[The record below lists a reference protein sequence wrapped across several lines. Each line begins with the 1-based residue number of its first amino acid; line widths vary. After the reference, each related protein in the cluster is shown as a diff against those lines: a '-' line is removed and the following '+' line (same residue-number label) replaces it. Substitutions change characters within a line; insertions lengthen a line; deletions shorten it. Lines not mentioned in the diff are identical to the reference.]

1 MRFMYNFDASKE
13 DFGTFEF
20 LDQTY
25 IADCDSQAIH
35 LRHKKTGLEV
45 YHLLNEDKENLCCFS
60 FRTPP
65 ETSNGV
71 AHIIEHS
78 SLCGSEKYPLKDP
91 FIHMENQS
99 LNTYLN
105 ALTGCDHTMYPVSSV
120 VEDDYFN
127 LVSVYADS
135 VFFPN
140 LKKEAFLQEAYRL
153 TVDENKNYS
162 IQGVVYNEMKG
173 VFSQFFNAEDDV
185 LSEAFYDG
193 TIYALS
199 SGGNP
204 SVIPELTYEEYLKF
218 YREKYTPENCLIF
231 LYGNIPTKKQ
241 LDFFQKNFIDR
252 LEQRAKIVT
261 KKTPLEIIKSQKV
274 KKFDELKEFYGIG
287 PKVSEVTDPSIC
299 LSWYLGE
306 CNNLDD
312 YIETNLIQ
320 SILFGHDGSPL
331 RKALINSELGIDID
345 DLSGLD
351 GGTKFRTISFGLKGI
366 KLKNKDKMCLLIL
379 SEIEKVIQN
388 GINKD
393 DLDSALLSA
402 EFVLKEVKRDFGP
415 YSLTLMRKVVRSWVY
430 GKPLDTYLRLQE
442 AFDRFK
448 KRLSKDSRYLEKL
461 MQKYFIDNKMRSV
474 IIVTP
479 TEEYTKLMADREKE
493 NIERLKKIYSEQEVI
508 EQNKKLTEYQQKDES
523 ELVKCLP
530 TIDIKTLKYEI
541 PDITCD
547 ISWLEY
553 ELENA
558 GVDNARS
565 SDSDSNNAR
574 SSNSGS
580 SSAGSDC
587 KIPFGICVQ
596 PTNSINYLDVR
607 FPIDVLE
614 SEDYFY
620 VAFLMSV
627 ITEIGWGNK
636 TYEQCQTIINKTAGA
651 FSCGTETGSLSKSPK
666 TAQLAEKYKEYN
678 FAGRDWLYFR
688 IKTLNHMTSQ
698 CLDFLYECLTSPD
711 FYDKKRMKNLF
722 DQYIEDFSDSI
733 SSSGY
738 KYLVDRCSA
747 EKTAS
752 TAADEIVAGLS
763 AFNFYRKNKNI
774 KKISARMESI
784 FKKIVNSGA
793 FIYIT
798 CDKDSVE
805 SAKND
810 IKAFAKRLNLKA
822 PQNRNPSCN
831 YDSLVKLTRQYGM
844 PDEKLEC
851 YSKDIQVGFSACVF
865 DTSDS
870 VYGTRE
876 AVAKNVL
883 SSWLSNSLLWEQIRT
898 ISGAY
903 GAYSNVDSIE
913 KIFNIMTYRDP
924 DPLKSISLIEQCLK
938 TASEREFSDEEVQKT
953 DIGVF
958 SYDLTPKTP
967 KSKGGIALNRT
978 LYCISNE
985 DVRFRIETTLKINAE
1000 DVHKAAV
1007 SVYNS
1012 FLKTAKCAVLCS
1024 NSAKKTSK
1032 KNFFRL

>member
-1 MRFMYNFDASKE
+1 MKYMYNFDASKQ

-78 SLCGSEKYPLKDP
+78 SLCGSQKYPLKDP

-185 LSEAFYDG
+185 LTEAFYGG
-193 TIYALS
+193 TIYELS

-204 SVIPELTYEEYLKF
+204 SVIPELTYEDYLKF
-218 YREKYTPENCLIF
+218 YREKYTPQNCLIF

-241 LDFFQKNFIDR
+241 LDFFQTNFIDR
-252 LEQRAKIVT
+252 LEKRESVVCQ
-261 KKTPLEIIKSQKV
+261 KTPLEIIKAQKV
-274 KKFDELKEFYGIG
+274 KKFNELKEFYGIG
-287 PKVSEVTDPSIC
+287 PKVSEITDPSIC

-312 YIETNLIQ
+312 YIETNIIQ

-366 KLKNKDKMCLLIL
+366 KLKNKEKMCSLIL
-379 SEIEKVIQN
+379 SEIKKVITE

-402 EFVLKEVKRDFGP
+402 EFLLKEVKRDFGP
-415 YSLTLMRKVVRSWVY
+415 YSLTLMRKVVKSWVY

-448 KRLSKDSRYLEKL
+448 KNLASDSRYLEKL
-461 MQKYFIDNKMRSV
+461 MQKYLLDNQMRSV

-479 TEEYTKLMADREKE
+479 TEEYTKLMAEREKE
-493 NIERLKKIYSEQEVI
+493 NIERLKKLYTEEELI
-508 EQNKKLTEYQQKDES
+508 EQNKNLTEYQKKDET

-530 TIDIKTLKYEI
+530 TIDINKLKYEI
-541 PDITCD
+541 PDITCE
-547 ISWLEY
+547 ISWLNYDEK
-553 ELENA
+553 N
-558 GVDNARS
+558 R
-565 SDSDSNNAR
+565 
-574 SSNSGS
+574 
-580 SSAGSDC
+580 
-587 KIPFGICVQ
+587 IPFGISVQ
-596 PTNSINYLDVR
+596 PTNSINYIDIR
-607 FPIDVLE
+607 FPMDVLE

-627 ITEIGWGNK
+627 ITEIGWGGK
-636 TYEQCQTIINKTAGA
+636 TYEECQTIINKTAGA
-651 FSCGTETGSLSKSPK
+651 FSCGTETGSLSASPK
-666 TAQLAEKYKEYN
+666 TKLLEEKYREYN

-698 CLDFLYECLTSPD
+698 CLDFVYECFTSPD
-711 FYDKKRMKNLF
+711 FYDRKRIKNLF

-774 KKISARMESI
+774 KKISSQMERV

-798 CDKDSVE
+798 CDRDSVE
-805 SAKND
+805 SAKKD
-810 IKAFAKRLNLKA
+810 IASFAKRLNLKM
-822 PQNRNPSCN
+822 PENRNPSNN
-831 YDSLVKLTRQYGM
+831 YESLVKLTRRYGAN
-844 PDEKLEC
+844 DEKLERYC
-851 YSKDIQVGFSACVF
+851 KDIQVGFSACVF
-865 DTSDS
+865 DSSDS

-883 SSWLSNSLLWEQIRT
+883 SNWLSNSLLWEQIRT

-903 GAYSNVDSIE
+903 GAYSSVDSIE
-913 KIFNIMTYRDP
+913 SIFNIMTYRDP

-938 TASEREFSDEEVQKT
+938 TAAERKFTDEEVEKT
-953 DIGVF
+953 DIGLF

-1032 KNFFRL
+1032 NNFFRL